1 MQQPLAARLL
11 RLLDGPCR
19 NWTMEELKTDL
30 HASRSAIWQALD
42 ALAEDGYITIEG
54 EEEEN

>member
-42 ALAEDGYITIEG
+42 ALAEEGYIGIT
-54 EEEEN
+54 EEEE